1 MERSGIRT
9 TEQWFRERHGM
20 KRCMD
25 KLCERAKEC
34 IHKEKIGEAYPCYSC
49 LYIMQNTGKKK
60 IDINVFISVL
70 VLQQRKKNVIHDHG
84 IKGTFVYTLI
94 EHE

>member
-1 MERSGIRT
+1 MKGRRNAYIKRKSGKHILDIHAYTLCRT
-9 TEQWFRERHGM
+9 QE
-20 KRCMD
+20 
-25 KLCERAKEC
+25 
-34 IHKEKIGEAYPCYSC
+34 
-49 LYIMQNTGKKK
+49 KK

>member
-1 MERSGIRT
+1 M
-9 TEQWFRERHGM
+9 
-20 KRCMD
+20 
-25 KLCERAKEC
+25 L
-34 IHKEKIGEAYPCYSC
+34 IHYAEHR
-49 LYIMQNTGKKK
+49 KKK